1 MIHRL
6 DWLPT
11 GLSPSADFEAVVG
24 VKKKVA
30 GVGALDDDGISGG
43 LRNVPAS
50 ASAVAKKPTAS
61 VVAADADDVGAGRDR
76 RDVPSETVMSH
87 VIFFFRI
94 DTVVG
99 SHFNKKKRNA
109 NVDRYIEVFLEC
121 FSLRKNRS
129 LSRSDQELRYQEWD
143 FSFFFFTPAA
153 RDPVA
158 PDKFT
163 ETVPMISTIHT
174 T

>member
-61 VVAADADDVGAGRDR
+61 DVGAGRDR

-99 SHFNKKKRNA
+99 SHFNKKK
-109 NVDRYIEVFLEC
+109 
-121 FSLRKNRS
+121 
-129 LSRSDQELRYQEWD
+129 
-143 FSFFFFTPAA
+143 
-153 RDPVA
+153 
-158 PDKFT
+158 
-163 ETVPMISTIHT
+163 ETLTSIDISKYF
-174 T
+174 

>member
-61 VVAADADDVGAGRDR
+61 VVAADADA
-76 RDVPSETVMSH
+76 PT
-87 VIFFFRI
+87 
-94 DTVVG
+94 
-99 SHFNKKKRNA
+99 
-109 NVDRYIEVFLEC
+109 
-121 FSLRKNRS
+121 
-129 LSRSDQELRYQEWD
+129 
-143 FSFFFFTPAA
+143 TPTTS
-153 RDPVA
+153 A
-158 PDKFT
+158 PDEID
-163 ETVPMISTIHT
+163 ETFLQKL
-174 T
+174 